1 MPLTNGVFGWRSAV
15 PGTGRRL
22 SRHLPV
28 VIGLVVA
35 GVLSVSMAGFERYS
49 VVRVDET
56 IDARWRGDYDLLV
69 RGDGQRHALED
80 TLGLVEPNFLAF
92 AGEGGLSIDD
102 VASIAA
108 IEDVEVAAP
117 VATVGVVTSALPRPL
132 VWVDDLRLPE
142 RPTEYRIRWVA
153 DVDDGAVARVL
164 AEGETHAVLRQ
175 PDMEA
180 GQLPVNV
187 RGGHEA
193 SWTDQGVTFAIG
205 SLPEVPHLL
214 VAVDPEA
221 EAALLGE
228 LAPQALGRLSSVD
241 VRQRTVSTFDLDRLS
256 GEFVAERSR
265 LRAQRGALERAE
277 RSDGPVVPVI
287 VAERLPAHTSL
298 TIDVEQGAERTEV
311 PTEITWMPQTV
322 SWSSVGSE
330 RVDLTERVRPFTTP
344 EVTAVWPGSAAPE
357 GSEVLTGPPA
367 DLRLQLAGRPGY
379 VLSGPPDRD
388 APTFSVSPGA
398 SVTTTGAVATDA
410 DEAPLAH
417 ERAYRPLFDVET
429 GGPRRPIL
437 APIGRFDPSQLEFDD
452 GNSHAPLGIY
462 GSIAAR
468 RVDSTGTLLQ
478 PTLNPRGLLTPAPVA
493 MTDLVAASELRGEHP
508 VDAVRV
514 RVGGIETYDADAVAK
529 VEQVASRIRSLGFEV
544 DVVAGAS
551 LQPVEIDAAG
561 YLPDG
566 GGVVVEQPWTTLG
579 AATRVE
585 QELGATGRV
594 LRMLGLAAALV
605 LVPILQATAL
615 QVRGGERMRLH
626 QLGWSRRQVSRWF
639 LREALLAGV
648 VVMAVAAIAVATG
661 WARWDGAWPT
671 LPIAAAFPLTA
682 WVWLWL
688 TSPASGSTSR
698 RRQTSRGPL
707 RQPKVGR
714 VMWRELAAAPLRPVL
729 RALAIALAATAIGAT
744 AIVLGSLAGRAG
756 PSELARASLQ
766 ASAPAYLAMLAAIVI
781 GAATV
786 IVVLAAL
793 DRSARL
799 GQRRLLITIGF
810 EPARLNRHARHRE
823 LVLGLS
829 AAAAALWL
837 VGRLAAAAQ
846 IAATTSTIVVTVA
859 TALVASMASSFVG
872 RTT

>member
-1 MPLTNGVFGWRSAV
+1 MSRVLGPGNGGVPSAA
-15 PGTGRRL
+15 RRL
-22 SRHLPV
+22 SRHLRV
-28 VIGLVVA
+28 LLGLVIA
-35 GVLSVSMAGFERYS
+35 SVLAVSMAGFERSS
-49 VVRVDET
+49 VVRVTET
-56 IDARWRGDYDLLV
+56 IDSRWRGSYDLLV
-69 RGDGQRHALED
+69 RGEGQRHSLEG

-92 AGEGGLSIDD
+92 AGEGGLSLDD
-102 VASIAA
+102 VAT
-108 IEDVEVAAP
+108 IEALDDVEVAAP
-117 VATVGVVTSALPRPL
+117 VATVGMVSSALPQAL
-132 VWVDDLRLPE
+132 VWVDRAQLPE
-142 RPTEYRIRWVA
+142 EPTEYRIRWTANVH
-153 DVDDGAVARVL
+153 DGAVARVL
-164 AEGETHAVLRQ
+164 AEDVAHAVLRVTD
-175 PDMEA
+175 PATMES
-180 GQLPVNV
+180 PVNV
-187 RGGHEA
+187 RGGTTS
-193 SWTDQGVTFAIG
+193 SWPEGGVIFDIG
-205 SLPEVPHLL
+205 SLPELHHLL
-214 VAVDPEA
+214 VAVDPVA
-221 EAALLGE
+221 EARLLGAQAPAGLE
-228 LAPQALGRLSSVD
+228 LLAAVEGEQRMLSTYD
-241 VRQRTVSTFDLDRLS
+241 VGPLS
-256 GEFVAERSR
+256 GEFVAERLR
-265 LRAQRGALERAE
+265 LLSQQDAVERRE
-277 RSDGPVVPVI
+277 RRDGPVVPVI
-287 VAERLPAHTSL
+287 VAERLPAAVSL
-298 TIDVEQGAERTEV
+298 TIEVEQGATRAEFPDDAAWT
-311 PTEITWMPQTV
+311 PQSG
-322 SWSSVGSE
+322 SWSAIGLRE
-330 RVDLTERVRPFTTP
+330 LDLTERVRPFTTP
-344 EVTAVWPGSAAPE
+344 EITAAWPGSDEPE
-357 GSEVLTGPPA
+357 DGDVLTGPPA
-367 DLRLQLAGRPGY
+367 RLRLQLVGRPDY
-379 VLSGPPDRD
+379 TASGPLDRD
-388 APTFSVSPGA
+388 APRFA
-398 SVTTTGAVATDA
+398 VTAGPLVATSGMVAVDA
-410 DEAPLAH
+410 EAAPLAH
-417 ERAYRPLFDVET
+417 ERAYRPLAEVAPGDV
-429 GGPRRPIL
+429 PSQPVL
-437 APIGRFDPSQLEFDD
+437 VPIGRLAPVPPEPD
-452 GNSHAPLGIY
+452 GEVRDHAPLGIY
-462 GSIAAR
+462 GSLAAD
-468 RVDSTGTLLQ
+468 RVDGTEGVLQ

-493 MTDLVAASELRGEHP
+493 MTDLVAASELRGERP

-514 RVGGIETYDADAVAK
+514 RVGGIESYDGDAVAK
-529 VEQVASRIRSLGFEV
+529 VEEVASRIRSLGFDV

-648 VVMAVAAIAVATG
+648 IVIAVAAIAVATG

-671 LPIAAAFPLTA
+671 LPIAASFPLTA

-698 RRQTSRGPL
+698 RRQRSRGPL

-756 PSELARASLQ
+756 PSDLARASLQ
-766 ASAPAYLAMLAAIVI
+766 ASSPAYLGMLAAIVI

-823 LVLGLS
+823 LVLGLI

-837 VGRLAAAAQ
+837 VARVASAAQ
-846 IAATTSTIVVTVA
+846 IVATTSTIVVTVA
-859 TALVASMASSFVG
+859 TALVASLASSFVG